1 MIRALALILLM
12 AAPASAEAIRH
23 DTGGNISARLVHI
36 DALRSALVAHPETPD
51 PVGDPASLVVI
62 GFEAGCRVLR

>member
-1 MIRALALILLM
+1 MRKLM
-12 AAPASAEAIRH
+12 LVMMLTGATGCVPASDAALCLGLGA
-23 DTGGNISARLVHI
+23 DVA
-36 DALRSALVAHPETPD
+36 ALRTALVAHPETPD